1 MRTLANELSDAVADK
16 EQNIKHMKA
25 VMKLLGDRTSLL
37 EKENKEMRRQL
48 GIVSIKNDKKV
59 EKSLQNG
66 K

>member
-1 MRTLANELSDAVADK
+1 MALANELSDAVADK

-37 EKENKEMRRQL
+37 EKENKEMKRQL
-48 GIVSIKNDKKV
+48 GIAAIRNDNKI